1 MKRNL
6 LFCGVAAL
14 AFASCTQNEVL
25 DVNESRA
32 IGFDAFVGNNTRAV
46 TDLTKDDLEKFYV
59 FGDYDAGASIAFS
72 NTEVNGSS
80 TGGTYTPVNPAY
92 WITGKTYTF
101 GAYANGK
108 YVAADQSASTAE
120 ISAKLGNVEFKNG
133 SMTIDKYTVNDNND
147 LVAAVVT
154 NVTAPAA
161 NTEQSVP
168 LSFKHL
174 LSKIKF
180 TFSTTAV
187 PEAYKLEITSI
198 EFYAKKTNAKCT
210 FNGTNIIWD
219 ESTGDPD
226 KYTVPKLADYAI
238 EGGKASTD
246 DILVIP
252 QANNS
257 ITATITVNMY
267 DEATY
272 EEGGSNN
279 TAIATNQFTATLG
292 TSKDNNVTGDV
303 ENKWIPGYV
312 YNYTAEI
319 NPDDVND
326 QMKEI
331 KFTVTE
337 VEEWKEHDKD
347 NDYDPITPTV
357 VIPKP

>member
-46 TDLTKDDLEKFYV
+46 TDLTKDDLKKFYV

-72 NTEVNGSS
+72 NTEVNGN
-80 TGGTYTPVNPAY
+80 TGGDYTPVNPAY
-92 WITGKTYTF
+92 WITGKTYKF
-101 GAYANGK
+101 GAYSDGNSGLAKDKVSFNNGTLTISEYAVDDSK
-108 YVAADQSASTAE
+108 DLIAATAE
-120 ISAKLGNVEFKNG
+120 VSNADGNNNVE
-133 SMTIDKYTVNDNND
+133 
-147 LVAAVVT
+147 
-154 NVTAPAA
+154 
-161 NTEQSVP
+161 

-187 PEAYKLEITSI
+187 PEAYKLEVTSI
-198 EFYAKKTNAKCT
+198 TFSGIKTGATCT
-210 FNGTNIIWD
+210 FANNAIGTQW
-219 ESTGDPD
+219 SGTPGD
-226 KYTVPKLADYAI
+226 YTVPKLDDYAI

-246 DILVIP
+246 EILVIP
-252 QANNS
+252 QANNN
-257 ITATITVNMY
+257 IVATITVNMY

-279 TAIATNQFTATLG
+279 TAIATNKFTASLG
-292 TSKDNNVTGDV
+292 TSDDTNDDDDEV
-303 ENKWIPGYV
+303 NKWTPGYV
-312 YNYTAEI
+312 YNYTATI

-347 NDYDPITPTV
+347 NDYDPITPAV
-357 VIPKP
+357 VTP

>member
-72 NTEVNGSS
+72 NTEVNSNI
-80 TGGTYTPVNPAY
+80 GGDYTPVNPAY
-92 WITGKTYTF
+92 WITGKTYKF
-101 GAYANGK
+101 GAYSDGNSGLAKEKVSFNNGTLTISGYAVDDSK
-108 YVAADQSASTAE
+108 DLIAATAE
-120 ISAKLGNVEFKNG
+120 VPNADGN
-133 SMTIDKYTVNDNND
+133 NN
-147 LVAAVVT
+147 V
-154 NVTAPAA
+154 
-161 NTEQSVP
+161 Q

-187 PEAYKLEITSI
+187 PEAYKLEVTSI
-198 EFYAKKTNAKCT
+198 TFSGFKTGATCT
-210 FNGTNIIWD
+210 FADNAITTDWTGTSD
-219 ESTGDPD
+219 TY
-226 KYTVPKLADYAI
+226 KVPKLDDYAI

-246 DILVIP
+246 EILVIP
-252 QANNS
+252 QANNG
-257 ITATITVNMY
+257 ITATITINMY

-272 EEGGSNN
+272 QESGVN
-279 TAIATNQFTATLG
+279 TPIATNTFTATLG
-292 TSKDNNVTGDV
+292 TSKDNSVTGDV
-303 ENKWIPGYV
+303 ENKWTPGYV

-337 VEEWKEHDKD
+337 VEKWKEHDKD

-357 VIPKP
+357 VTPKP